1 MIKQKAYKVCIGQ
14 HDGPLLFKC
23 DEGSFRLE
31 ELNAQ
36 GKRLVTI
43 IECRE
48 NVSEIMRKRAIFEYE
63 EKEIANEIPT
73 KR

>member
-1 MIKQKAYKVCIGQ
+1 MIQQRAYKVCISQ

-48 NVSEIMRKRAIFEYE
+48 NVSEIFRKRAIFEWE
-63 EKEIANEIPT
+63 EK
-73 KR
+73 